1 MYYLKNTNF
10 WMFGLFFFFYFFIMG
25 AYFPFFPIWLHDIN
39 QISKS
44 DTGIIF
50 ASISLF
56 SLLFQPVFGL
66 LADKLGLKKH
76 LLWIIT
82 GMLILFA
89 PFFIYVFGP
98 LLKINIYLGS
108 VVGGIYL
115 GLIYNAGAP
124 AIEAYIEKVSRR
136 SSFEFGRARMFGCVG
151 WALCASVVGIMF
163 TINNEFVFWLG
174 SGCAVIL
181 AILLLIA
188 KPEVT
193 SSARVANELGA
204 NTKPFNLKLAVEL
217 LKDKKLWFLAL
228 YVIGVSCTY
237 DVFDQQFANFFTSF
251 FTSASEGTR
260 VFGYVTTMGELLNAC
275 IMFFAPL
282 IVNRIGGKNALLL
295 AGTIMSVRIIGSS
308 FASSPLEVVVL
319 KTLHMF
325 EVPFLIVGCFKYI
338 TSVFEVR
345 FSATIYLVTFCFF
358 KQVAIIFMSVFAGNM
373 YDRIGFHGTY
383 LILGLVALTFTV
395 ISAFTLSGRGP
406 LQAFKTPEPLKN
418 SHANS

>member
-25 AYFPFFPIWLHDIN
+25 AYFPFLPIWLHDIN
-39 QISKS
+39 QVSKS

-50 ASISLF
+50 ASISFF
-56 SLLFQPVFGL
+56 SLLFQPIFGL
-66 LADKLGLKKH
+66 LSDKLGLRKH

-98 LLKINIYLGS
+98 LLRTNIVLGS
-108 VVGGIYL
+108 IAGGIYL
-115 GLIYNAGAP
+115 GFIYNGGAP

-136 SSFEFGRARMFGCVG
+136 SSFEFGRARLFGCVG

-181 AILLLIA
+181 AFLLLIA
-188 KPEVT
+188 KPEAGST
-193 SSARVANELGA
+193 AQVADKLGA
-204 NTKPFNLKLAVEL
+204 NSKPFNLRLAFEL
-217 LKDKKLWFLAL
+217 LKDSKLWFLAL
-228 YVIGVSCTY
+228 YVVGVSCTY

-251 FTSASEGTR
+251 FSSTEQGTR
-260 VFGYVTTMGELLNAC
+260 VFGYVTTMGELLNAS

-295 AGTIMSVRIIGSS
+295 AGLIMSIRIIGSS
-308 FASSPLEVVVL
+308 FASTPVEVVIL

-325 EVPFLIVGCFKYI
+325 EIPFLIVGCFKYI

-345 FSATIYLVTFCFF
+345 FSATIYLVCFCFF
-358 KQVAIIFMSVFAGNM
+358 KQLAIMFMSVFAGNM
-373 YDRIGFHGTY
+373 YEKVGFHGTY
-383 LILGLVALTFTV
+383 LILGLIALSFTL
-395 ISAFTLSGRGP
+395 ISVFTLSGRGP
-406 LQAFKTPEPLKN
+406 LSAFKPEPEAVRN
-418 SHANS
+418 MA

>member
-39 QISKS
+39 HISKG

-50 ASISLF
+50 ASISFF

-66 LADKLGLKKH
+66 LSDKLGLRKH

-82 GMLILFA
+82 GMLVMFA

-98 LLKINIYLGS
+98 LLQSNILLGS
-108 VVGGIYL
+108 IVGGIYL
-115 GLIYNAGAP
+115 GFIYNGGAP

-136 SSFEFGRARMFGCVG
+136 SSFEFGRARLFGCVG
-151 WALCASVVGIMF
+151 WALCASIAGIMF
-163 TINNEFVFWLG
+163 TINNQFVFWLG
-174 SGCAVIL
+174 SGCAVVL
-181 AILLLIA
+181 AILLFIA
-188 KPEVT
+188 KPET
-193 SSARVANELGA
+193 QSSANVADTLGA
-204 NTKPFNLKLAVEL
+204 NHSPFSFRLALEL
-217 LKDKKLWFLAL
+217 LKNPKLWFLSL
-228 YVIGVSCTY
+228 YVVGVSCTY

-251 FTSASEGTR
+251 FETHQQGTR

-295 AGTIMSVRIIGSS
+295 AGMIMSVRIIGSS
-308 FASSPLEVVVL
+308 FATTPVEVVVL

-325 EVPFLIVGCFKYI
+325 EIPFLIVGCFKYI
-338 TSVFEVR
+338 TSQFEVR
-345 FSATIYLVTFCFF
+345 FSATIYLVCFCFF
-358 KQVAIIFMSVFAGNM
+358 KQLSMIFMSIFAGYM
-373 YDRIGFHGTY
+373 YERISFHGAY
-383 LILGLVALTFTV
+383 LVLGLIALAFTL
-395 ISAFTLSGRGP
+395 ISAFTLSGMGP
-406 LQAFKTPEPLKN
+406 LDGIRALRGYRNKM
-418 SHANS
+418 A

>member
-50 ASISLF
+50 ACISFF
-56 SLLFQPVFGL
+56 SLLFQPIFGL
-66 LADKLGLKKH
+66 LSDKLGLKKH

-82 GMLILFA
+82 GMLVLFA

-98 LLKINIYLGS
+98 LLKTNILLGS
-108 VVGGIYL
+108 IVGGIYL
-115 GLIYNAGAP
+115 GFIYNGGAP

-136 SSFEFGRARMFGCVG
+136 SQFEFGRARLFGCIG
-151 WALCASVVGIMF
+151 WALCASIVGIMF

-181 AILLLIA
+181 AILLFIA
-188 KPEVT
+188 KPQT
-193 SSARVANELGA
+193 SSSAEVANSLGA
-204 NTKPFNLKLAVEL
+204 NQHAFSFRLAMEL
-217 LKDKKLWFLAL
+217 FKNPKLWFLSL
-228 YVIGVSCTY
+228 YVVGVSCTY

-251 FTSASEGTR
+251 FSSNDQGTR
-260 VFGYVTTMGELLNAC
+260 VFGYVTTLGELLNAC

-295 AGTIMSVRIIGSS
+295 AGAIMSIRIIGSS
-308 FASSPLEVVVL
+308 FASSYVEVIIL

-338 TSVFEVR
+338 TTQFEVR
-345 FSATIYLVTFCFF
+345 FSATIYLVCFCFF
-358 KQVAIIFMSVFAGNM
+358 KQLAMMFMSVFAGYM
-373 YDRIGFHGTY
+373 YDGIGFHGAY
-383 LILGLVALTFTV
+383 LVLGLVALGFTLL
-395 ISAFTLSGRGP
+395 SAFTLSGMGP
-406 LQAFKTPEPLKN
+406 IAAWRSFGKGK
-418 SHANS
+418 AKIA

>member
-39 QISKS
+39 QIGKS

-50 ASISLF
+50 ASISFF

-66 LADKLGLKKH
+66 LSDKLGLRKH

-82 GMLILFA
+82 GMLVMFA

-98 LLKINIYLGS
+98 LLQTHILLGS
-108 VVGGIYL
+108 IVGGIYL
-115 GLIYNAGAP
+115 GFIYNGGAP

-136 SSFEFGRARMFGCVG
+136 SSFEFGRARLFGCVG
-151 WALCASVVGIMF
+151 WAVCASIVGIMF
-163 TINNEFVFWLG
+163 TINNQFVFWLG

-181 AILLLIA
+181 AILLFIA
-188 KPEVT
+188 KPET
-193 SSARVANELGA
+193 QPSAQVADSLGA
-204 NTKPFNLKLAVEL
+204 NHAPFSFRLALEL
-217 LKDKKLWFLAL
+217 LKNRKLWFLSL
-228 YVIGVSCTY
+228 YVVGVSCTY

-251 FTSASEGTR
+251 FDTSQQGTR

-295 AGTIMSVRIIGSS
+295 AGAIMSVRIIGSS
-308 FASSPLEVVVL
+308 FASTPLEVIVL

-325 EVPFLIVGCFKYI
+325 EIPFLIVGCFKYI
-338 TSVFEVR
+338 TSQFEVR
-345 FSATIYLVTFCFF
+345 FSATIYLVCFCFF
-358 KQVAIIFMSVFAGNM
+358 KQLAMIFMSVFAGYM
-373 YDRIGFHGTY
+373 YDKIGFHGAY
-383 LILGLVALTFTV
+383 LVLGLVALSFTV
-395 ISAFTLSGRGP
+395 LSAFTLSGMGP
-406 LQAFKTPEPLKN
+406 LQALRSFSKQSEKL
-418 SHANS
+418 A